1 MSELEDKWNEV
12 IRRAE
17 TTDAL
22 FCIFKT
28 RGGKTQF
35 FASNESQLSNY
46 TPNTDGFILS
56 SFEENELKM
65 MPMGAKVMTYECGM
79 RFLTDYL
86 EGDVYFRTTRPE
98 HNIER
103 ARNQFKLV
111 ADMEAHMDEMN
122 AIVAKYKE
130 KYKK

>member
-35 FASNESQLSNY
+35 FASKESQLSNY

-65 MPMGAKVMTYECGM
+65 IHNDISFDLKSE
-79 RFLTDYL
+79 D
-86 EGDVYFRTTRPE
+86 DVAHFDEY
-98 HNIER
+98 I
-103 ARNQFKLV
+103 KL
-111 ADMEAHMDEMN
+111 H
-122 AIVAKYKE
+122 
-130 KYKK
+130 KKLKDRKSVV

>member
-65 MPMGAKVMTYECGM
+65 IHNDIS
-79 RFLTDYL
+79 FYL
-86 EGDVYFRTTRPE
+86 DS
-98 HNIER
+98 
-103 ARNQFKLV
+103 
-111 ADMEAHMDEMN
+111 
-122 AIVAKYKE
+122 
-130 KYKK
+130 